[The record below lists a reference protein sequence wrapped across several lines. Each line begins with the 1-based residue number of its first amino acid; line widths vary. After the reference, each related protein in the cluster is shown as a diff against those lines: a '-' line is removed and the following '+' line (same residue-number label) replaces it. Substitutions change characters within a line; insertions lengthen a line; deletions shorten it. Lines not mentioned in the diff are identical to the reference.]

1 MSSRTTHLDW
11 FHGLP
16 VFTFPYEGD
25 GPREAL
31 PSPESVAWRFGWP
44 DGVSDIAFEQQWQRF
59 VDSVPLHK
67 VRAMVIGPWWAEYE
81 DVGIDTVI
89 ELLCAERHRLTGL
102 RALFL
107 GDVLSEEFEISWIKL
122 GDLTPLLKAFPLLEK
137 LGVRGGERLVLEP
150 THHTALRELRFE
162 SGGLPAAPVRAL
174 GACEFP
180 ALDHLELWLGTS
192 WYGGDSTIEDIA
204 PLLAPGWR
212 MPSLRHLGLQNSDI
226 QDEIAVSIAGAP
238 VVPQLDSLALSMGAL
253 SDEGGAALLEG
264 QPLTHLHT
272 LDLHHHFLSAAMTQR
287 LRFALEPHGV
297 RLDLRRGLAASARSE
312 ARYVAVGE

>member
-1 MSSRTTHLDW
+1 MGYRTAHLDW

-16 VFTFPYEGD
+16 VFAFPCEGD

-31 PSPESVAWRFGWP
+31 PSPESVAWRFGRT
-44 DGVSDIAFEQQWQRF
+44 DGDGDITFEQQWQRF
-59 VDSVPLHK
+59 LDSVPLHK
-67 VRAMVIGPWWAEYE
+67 VRAMVIGRWWQEYE
-81 DVGIDTVI
+81 DVGIDAVI
-89 ELLCAERHRLTGL
+89 ESLCAARDRLTGL

-107 GDVLSEEFEISWIKL
+107 ADVLSEEFEISWIRL

-137 LGVRGGERLVLEP
+137 LGVRGGEGLVLEP
-150 THHTALRELRFE
+150 VHHMALRELRFE

-192 WYGGDSTIEDIA
+192 WYGGDTAIEDIA
-204 PLLAPGWR
+204 PLLAPGVR

-226 QDEIAVSIAGAP
+226 QDEIAAAVAGAS

-253 SDEGGAALLEG
+253 SDDGAAALLGG
-264 QPLTHLHT
+264 QPLTHLRT
-272 LDLHHHFLSAAMTQR
+272 LDLHHHFLSAPMTQR
-287 LRFALEPHGV
+287 VRFALEPHGV
-297 RLDLRRGLAASARSE
+297 RVDLRRGRAAAERSE